1 MFKPL
6 VVAGALIA
14 AHVLAAC
21 SAVVHRESPWAA
33 GCARAEADMRF
44 AALDAGSFVG
54 VTTRK
59 DMIVAEKRWV
69 ALGPEKVAADKAVRK
84 ATFTGPVTSL
94 KVVPFPAPV
103 ARQMHQIDA
112 DLAAFGAASVG
123 YRPHKSPRAIGDTAQ
138 KLMRDIRAVLAT
150 CSPFRAPKVGLG
162 LPRPLARAGT
172 VAAAGAQEWLPV
184 MISTLPG

>member
-1 MFKPL
+1 MCQAPYHQAMFKPL
-6 VVAGALIA
+6 VVAGTLIA
-14 AHVLAAC
+14 ALVLAAC
-21 SAVVHRESPWAA
+21 SAAAHRESPWAA

-54 VTTRK
+54 VTTRQ
-59 DMIVAEKRWV
+59 DMIADEKRWV
-69 ALGPEKVAADKAVRK
+69 ALGPEKVAADKAMRK

-112 DLAAFGAASVG
+112 DLAAFGTARVG
-123 YRPHKSPRAIGDTAQ
+123 YRPRRSPRAIGDTAQ

-150 CSPFRAPKVGLG
+150 CSQKH
-162 LPRPLARAGT
+162 
-172 VAAAGAQEWLPV
+172 
-184 MISTLPG
+184 